1 MLFVAPFIPRGFH
14 AVPVAE
20 FFFASRRSLA
30 SKVRA
35 LRPLILP
42 PVLGADEL
50 AYNFTVLST
59 LFAMLETLVPDP
71 VVIVLESEASNQSV
85 IPGNSVLASS
95 SSSSL

>member
-1 MLFVAPFIPRGFH
+1 MQYPWQNFSLRRGVH
-14 AVPVAE
+14 WRQKLGP
-20 FFFASRRSLA
+20 
-30 SKVRA
+30 

-71 VVIVLESEASNQSV
+71 VVIVLESKHPAEV
-85 IPGNSVLASS
+85 
-95 SSSSL
+95 